1 MLRNEGTIVGLD
13 FDINVLDILEFIL
26 YVLYPLAKSLYI
38 DLIIDRALQ
47 FKQSV
52 FNLLQVKLLIIKSCA
67 VLIHFLDSFDKI
79 LFHLFDFLGHFIF
92 KCRIIIMLFNLDRV
106 IILCL

>member
-1 MLRNEGTIVGLD
+1 MGSYVGLKGLQFVVTAQTRKLMLRNEGTIVGLD

-38 DLIIDRALQ
+38 DLIIDGALQ

-52 FNLLQVKLLIIKSCA
+52 FNLLQV
-67 VLIHFLDSFDKI
+67 
-79 LFHLFDFLGHFIF
+79 
-92 KCRIIIMLFNLDRV
+92 
-106 IILCL
+106 